1 METGEQREV
10 GVRELASWLRRTCS
24 PGS

>member
-1 METGEQREV
+1 LETGEQREV